1 MQPHPVIVRLGCA
14 KLLLRKACGRAEH
27 AIISR
32 VQKSAL
38 LDFLK
43 KHSVKEVEPGELAR
57 MVAML
62 QECAFVEEDKLAVM
76 SELAPAPPNEAAKRL
91 PMQKVFPAIL
101 DYFVAEEWSTM
112 KQADMHTASDFLHGR
127 IIALG
132 GRNISEKC
140 CASLVSLLLYVGG
153 MRNATDSVKNQL
165 LTMFKT
171 GFKRKVRHLS
181 ITDPLF
187 GGAATAKDLAR
198 DTSLFVQGSVSSR

>member
-1 MQPHPVIVRLGCA
+1 MFSKQGVCGRFCPRGSSETQQSVAVFSKQGLWSLLPSGSSETQQSMTVSMCSRIAFSNLSFGLPQPPPLWTMSEQPHPVVVRLGCA

-76 SELAPAPPNEAAKRL
+76 SELAPAPPHEAAKRL

-132 GRNISEKC
+132 GRNI
-140 CASLVSLLLYVGG
+140 
-153 MRNATDSVKNQL
+153 
-165 LTMFKT
+165 
-171 GFKRKVRHLS
+171 
-181 ITDPLF
+181 
-187 GGAATAKDLAR
+187 
-198 DTSLFVQGSVSSR
+198 